1 MNMHVGCRYAV
12 GCICT
17 YTANTDRDY
26 ESRDA
31 GENNTTNQQQ
41 LVSSDRGRVDDNGVA
56 FDASGS
62 F

>member
-1 MNMHVGCRYAV
+1 MHVECRYVA

-17 YTANTDRDY
+17 YTADTDLDY
-26 ESRDA
+26 ESQDA
-31 GENNTTNQQQ
+31 CESNTTNQQQ